1 MEFPDRLGSSEF
13 VNSLLNDKDYK
24 EGAFSK
30 IARSLGLTNE
40 DATKQIQ
47 RNPLHF
53 SPRER
58 RSSMLA
64 EGHIR
69 RLQRGARPKEAIIGK
84 TRRL

>member
-1 MEFPDRLGSSEF
+1 MEFPERLGHSEF
-13 VNSLLNDKDYK
+13 VNSLLNDKIYK
-24 EGAFSK
+24 EGAFSE
-30 IARSLGLTNE
+30 IARSMGLTNE

-69 RLQRGARPKEAIIGK
+69 RLQREARPKEAIIGK